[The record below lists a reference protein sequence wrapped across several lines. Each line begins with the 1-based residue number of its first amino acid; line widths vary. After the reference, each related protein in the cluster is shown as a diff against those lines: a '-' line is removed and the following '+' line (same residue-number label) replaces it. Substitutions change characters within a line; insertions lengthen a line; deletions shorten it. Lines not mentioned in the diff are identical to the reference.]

1 MKLFF
6 HVIHEDQPTGTT
18 NVKEK
23 TMGVTTTKKFR
34 EFTWNY
40 FGERNETVY
49 PCIPPPPPSHLGKR
63 GSWILHGT
71 ITNIRNL
78 HGNNKRRTEWNCFFH
93 VIHEPLV
100 HGDCEC
106 ERKKMGLTTTKI
118 YKIYMK
124 PPRRTEWNQCFHV
137 YPPWKTEITNFAR
150 NHYGNYHYQNSE
162 NLLETS
168 SANGMKPCFHV
179 YNPPSHHRKRGSR
192 ILHRTITAKVRKTS
206 PFHLWIFQLDHC
218 QNPDHLDIQGIQA
231 PRVPRKKGGWGGFW
245 HQDH

>member
-100 HGDCEC
+100 NGDCEC
-106 ERKKMGLTTTKI
+106 ERKKWGLPLPKFTKYTWNHLCERNETSVSMYTPPGKRRSRILQETITGITTTKI
-118 YKIYMK
+118 QRIYLK
-124 PPRRTEWNQCFHV
+124 PVRRTEWSRV
-137 YPPWKTEITNFAR
+137 SMYTTPPPTI
-150 NHYGNYHYQNSE
+150 E
-162 NLLETS
+162 NGDHEFCIEPLRR
-168 SANGMKPCFHV
+168 KYV
-179 YNPPSHHRKRGSR
+179 KRPPSTFEYFS
-192 ILHRTITAKVRKTS
+192 LITAK
-206 PFHLWIFQLDHC
+206 
-218 QNPDHLDIQGIQA
+218 IQIT
-231 PRVPRKKGGWGGFW
+231 
-245 HQDH
+245 